1 MIEATRQDSSPRRE
15 PAARAR
21 AVLRSNG
28 RMQLFKAVTVV
39 LTLLAFTGC
48 STMRLLD
55 ERSPASIQQNVAP
68 GDRVR
73 VAASNGKVYELT
85 VTAME
90 ADSLT
95 GKADNGKRYKIRYAA
110 INAIEV
116 QEGDV
121 GKSIGAGL
129 VTLYVVSVAAL
140 LVALHNLDIHFD
152 ICE

>member
-1 MIEATRQDSSPRRE
+1 MKRFGTT
-15 PAARAR
+15 
-21 AVLRSNG
+21 AV
-28 RMQLFKAVTVV
+28 VV
-39 LTLLAFTGC
+39 LALLAHTGC
-48 STMRLLD
+48 TTMRTV
-55 ERSPASIQQNVAP
+55 EGRSPASIQQNVGP

-85 VTAME
+85 VTAVE
-90 ADSLT
+90 AESLT
-95 GKADNGKRYKIRYAA
+95 GKAGNGKRYKIQYAA

-121 GKSIGAGL
+121 ARSVGAGL
-129 VTLYVVSVAAL
+129 VTLYVVSIAAV

>member
-1 MIEATRQDSSPRRE
+1 MKICQ
-15 PAARAR
+15 
-21 AVLRSNG
+21 AV
-28 RMQLFKAVTVV
+28 VV
-39 LTLLAFTGC
+39 VATLLAFTGC

-55 ERSPASIQQNVAP
+55 ERSPASIQQNVGP

-73 VAASNGKVYELT
+73 IAASNGKVYELT
-85 VTAME
+85 VTEVE

-95 GKADNGKRYKIRYAA
+95 GKAASGKRYKVQYAA

-116 QEGDV
+116 QEADV
-121 GKSIGAGL
+121 LASVGAGL
-129 VTLYVVSVAAL
+129 GTLLVVSTVAL

>member
-1 MIEATRQDSSPRRE
+1 MIGPALQDSSPWRQRQ
-15 PAARAR
+15 RN
-21 AVLRSNG
+21 LRSNG
-28 RMQLFKAVTVV
+28 PMRLCKAVAVL

-55 ERSPASIQQNVAP
+55 ERSPASIQQNVGP

-85 VTAME
+85 VTAIE

-95 GKADNGKRYKIRYAA
+95 GKAANGKRYKIRYAA

>member
-1 MIEATRQDSSPRRE
+1 MKRRRTTRANPGVLVKRFGTT
-15 PAARAR
+15 
-21 AVLRSNG
+21 AV
-28 RMQLFKAVTVV
+28 VV
-39 LTLLAFTGC
+39 LALLAHTGC
-48 STMRLLD
+48 TTMRMLE
-55 ERSPASIQQNVAP
+55 ERSPASIQQNVGP

-73 VAASNGKVYELT
+73 VAANNGKVYELM
-85 VTAME
+85 VTAIE

-95 GKADNGKRYKIRYAA
+95 GRANNGKRYRIQYAA

>member
-1 MIEATRQDSSPRRE
+1 MKICQ
-15 PAARAR
+15 
-21 AVLRSNG
+21 AV
-28 RMQLFKAVTVV
+28 VV
-39 LTLLAFTGC
+39 VATLLAFTGC

-55 ERSPASIQQNVAP
+55 ERSPASIQQNVGP

-73 VAASNGKVYELT
+73 IAASNGKVYELT
-85 VTAME
+85 VTQIE

-95 GKADNGKRYKIRYAA
+95 GKAASGKRYKVQYAA

-116 QEGDV
+116 QEADV
-121 GKSIGAGL
+121 LASVGVGL
-129 VTLYVVSVAAL
+129 GTLLVVSTVAL